1 MSKDKGSPRGEKD
14 ARKRDIAI
22 AGLKAFCEKGYAG
35 TTIEDIVKKAG
46 CSHGLFYH
54 YFKNKKEVFDET
66 MRIRR
71 EKSDDDMEKQ
81 LSDQPDYGEKLRII
95 INNMFYNLK
104 NDENFVYFYYF
115 FVSQCFTGRKPRG
128 LSAQNGN
135 EGAAARASDGY
146 MRDEP
151 CREKKHEPPIVK
163 FERLFREGQEK
174 GYFTLNHS
182 AKECAILFSSII
194 QGATLGYV
202 IAPREVRQRMSLPDP
217 DFIISI
223 FRKEN
228 I

>member
-1 MSKDKGSPRGEKD
+1 
-14 ARKRDIAI
+14 
-22 AGLKAFCEKGYAG
+22 
-35 TTIEDIVKKAG
+35 
-46 CSHGLFYH
+46 
-54 YFKNKKEVFDET
+54 
-66 MRIRR
+66 
-71 EKSDDDMEKQ
+71 
-81 LSDQPDYGEKLRII
+81 
-95 INNMFYNLK
+95 MFYDLK

-128 LSAQNGN
+128 LSAQSGN
-135 EGAAARASDGY
+135 EGLAARTSDGY